1 MRLCKTTND
10 AVRILVDCARSG
22 DDLVKVAEISDRLGI
37 TPQNTFKI
45 VHLLSR
51 AGFVSAVRGRYGGV
65 RLAAPAADIRVGQ
78 VVRAIE
84 ETASAA
90 RREKALGGED
100 FDQMVGD
107 ALEAFIQVLDA
118 NTIADMAE
126 TSARAAKP
134 TPVCEPQLDRDNADP
149 ADIAGLATPDAP
161 RGGADKAG
169 PPPGVVLRS

>member
-22 DDLVKVAEISDRLGI
+22 DDLVKVAEISERLGI

-65 RLAAPAADIRVGQ
+65 RLALSASDIRVGQ

-84 ETASAA
+84 ATASAA
-90 RREKALGGED
+90 RREKDQAGED

-126 TSARAAKP
+126 TAEPLTKPSGRRVRADHQSGSTATPSPARARKS
-134 TPVCEPQLDRDNADP
+134 R
-149 ADIAGLATPDAP
+149 ATPTTP
-161 RGGADKAG
+161 
-169 PPPGVVLRS
+169 LRT